1 MQSIPVFKALL
12 DKAEIDAAAE
22 VVQQRAYVG
31 EWGGKLVA
39 PVPEMRVVV

>member
-22 VVQQRAYVG
+22 VAQQRGYVS
-31 EWGGKLVA
+31 EWDGKLDV
-39 PVPEMRVVV
+39 PVPEMSVLA